1 MKNLSPLRY
10 ASLKKMSKNWTCSE
24 EKLTS
29 PTKPQYLHRF
39 TILSIIDL
47 PELFIGFQKTP

>member
-29 PTKPQYLHRF
+29 PKKPQYFHMF
-39 TILSIIDL
+39 TILGIIDL
-47 PELFIGFQKTP
+47 E